1 MKRLIILLIFF
12 KLALLGCELDTL
24 YIFGT
29 KIENGG
35 ALFKGADTISLG
47 VIRDSA
53 YEQISDEVNVI
64 DIPFYESGI
73 AAGAGSVNAG
83 NFKNLQLWI
92 RVKKDSEYW
101 YLTYINWPSLECPSI
116 ENPTLEVDF
125 TISNDIDANN
135 ILFSPLGNSAEIV
148 QNDGIDNEGFSFNFT
163 TSNSDSDSDGLLD
176 SVETNTGVF
185 ISAENTGTD
194 PFDSDSDNDGI
205 NDGDEVNKH
214 NSNPLA
220 SDSDG
225 DGVDDYIEIYLDRLN
240 FDVSEDSSLLLDMI
254 ERAGFVRASEI
265 SPSDSLS
272 LSEIADLRPGSTMI
286 EIHDGQATLTME
298 VEESDDLGVW
308 TNGSATSIQIPID
321 AEAGKKFFRFKM
333 AE

>member
-1 MKRLIILLIFF
+1 MKRLIFTLIFF
-12 KLALLGCELDTL
+12 KFTLFCCEIDTL

-29 KIENGG
+29 KLENGG
-35 ALFKGADTISLG
+35 VLFKGAETISLG

-53 YEQISDEVNVI
+53 YEQISNEVDII

-73 AAGAGSVNAG
+73 AAGAGSVNAS

-92 RVKKDSEYW
+92 RVKKDNEYW
-101 YLTYINWPSLECPSI
+101 YITYINWPSLECPSI
-116 ENPTLEVDF
+116 DNPNFEVDF

-135 ILFSPLGNSAEIV
+135 ILFSPIGSSAEIV
-148 QNDGIDNEGFSFNFT
+148 QNDGIGNEGFSINFT
-163 TSNSDSDSDGLLD
+163 SSIMDSDSDGLPDL
-176 SVETNTGVF
+176 VETNTGAF

-214 NSNPLA
+214 NSNPLD

-240 FDVSEDSSLLLDMI
+240 FDVSEDSSLLLDII
-254 ERAGFVRASEI
+254 ERAGFVRATEI
-265 SPSDSLS
+265 SSSNGLS
-272 LSEIADLRPGSTMI
+272 LSEITDLRAGSTMI
-286 EIHDGQATLTME
+286 EIDNGQATLTME
-298 VEESDDLGVW
+298 IEESDDLGVW
-308 TNGSATSIQIPID
+308 TNGSATSIQIPIN